1 MGKCVMEDCIFCK
14 IVAKTANANIIY
26 EDDNIVVF
34 PDLHPKA
41 KTHLLIVPKRHIN
54 SLLELSQSDN
64 NLITHM
70 ILHLPKIAQQV
81 GVKGFR
87 TIINTGREGGQQ
99 VDHLHL
105 HLLAGNLQIAS

>member
-1 MGKCVMEDCIFCK
+1 MEDCIFCK